1 MKPKR
6 RGGPGSRPVRASGSD
21 AGGVHAL
28 LRRHVAATVLPLAR
42 RRPPAAA
49 GTGEPPAQARLVRL
63 DEPRPLAVAV
73 VVTARYDAVDD
84 A

>member
-1 MKPKR
+1 MR
-6 RGGPGSRPVRASGSD
+6 CCGGMRPPRFCRLRTSARAP
-21 AGGVHAL
+21 AG
-28 LRRHVAATVLPLAR
+28 R
-42 RRPPAAA
+42 RR
-49 GTGEPPAQARLVRL
+49 GEPPAQARLVRL

>member
-1 MKPKR
+1 MR
-6 RGGPGSRPVRASGSD
+6 CC
-21 AGGVHAL
+21 AGMWPPRFCRLRSSAPAPAGR
-28 LRRHVAATVLPLAR
+28 RRH
-42 RRPPAAA
+42 
-49 GTGEPPAQARLVRL
+49 GEPPAQARLVRL

>member
-1 MKPKR
+1 M
-6 RGGPGSRPVRASGSD
+6 
-21 AGGVHAL
+21 
-28 LRRHVAATVLPLAR
+28 LRRH
-42 RRPPAAA
+42 
-49 GTGEPPAQARLVRL
+49 GEPPAQARLVRL